1 MTDKRG
7 DPDRMEEAVRT
18 RQRRREQGQRDSEPS
33 LAQNFAMIGTLGA
46 TIVVPTLIGIFLGR
60 WLDRHFGAGVFW
72 TLGLLVAG
80 LALGCAAAWNRMQK
94 I

>member
-1 MTDKRG
+1 MTDKR
-7 DPDRMEEAVRT
+7 DDSDRLKEAVRT

-33 LAQNFAMIGTLGA
+33 VAQ

-72 TLGLLVAG
+72 TFGLLVGG